1 MLYTWNAIAFD
12 GRRPAGVCFEQAMDG
27 LRPRSV
33 AGREA

>member
-1 MLYTWNAIAFD
+1 MLYTRNAIPFD

-27 LRPRSV
+27 LRPRIV